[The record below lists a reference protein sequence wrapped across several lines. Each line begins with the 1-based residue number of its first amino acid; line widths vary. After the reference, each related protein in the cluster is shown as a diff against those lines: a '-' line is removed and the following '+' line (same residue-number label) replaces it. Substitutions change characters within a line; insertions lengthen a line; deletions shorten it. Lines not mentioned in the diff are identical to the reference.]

1 MTAQE
6 IVDAALKGGK
16 PLTPARVA
24 KAKKLCERMKVPVED
39 VIALLPLE
47 EQEKFSAAHN

>member
-1 MTAQE
+1 MTAQD

-24 KAKKLCERMKVPVED
+24 KTKKLCERMQVPLDAVL
-39 VIALLPLE
+39 ALLPFAE
-47 EQEKFSAAHN
+47 KVKFSA